1 MFRQNWLLS
10 GAAAAVLISS
20 FSAFQLGQS
29 TAQAETQSAVQTVS
43 SPPVILNTSTI
54 SPAMTLDED
63 RGVATMAPLLE
74 ATTPA
79 VVNIAV
85 ETRVQAR
92 MGPLMQDPFFRR
104 FFDMPDQ
111 MPEQRRQSAGSG
123 VIVDA
128 GDGYILTN
136 HHVVDRADSVTVT
149 LKDGRRFDA
158 ELVGSDDA
166 TDIALL
172 KIEADNLTALSL
184 ATETDVRTGDYVV
197 AIGNPFGLGQT
208 VTSGIVS
215 AVGRSGLNNDR
226 YENFIQTDAPINPGN
241 SGGALINSKGELI
254 GINTAIIAPSG
265 GNVGIGFAVPM
276 SMAKNVMDQLIEHG
290 EVKRGRIG
298 VTIQTVTPDLAE
310 ALDLKVTEGAI
321 VSEVIEGSPSD
332 EAGIKAGDVI
342 ISVNDNPITSST
354 DLRNTVGLTPTGEK
368 LEVTLMRNGKE
379 RRVDVGIDEVQ
390 NDTNRAIARLDGARF
405 GNVPDSVSSNTE
417 GAYVLSV
424 QPGSQAWRAGLR
436 DGDVIREVN
445 RRPVESAQS
454 FEDAVSDNEGVLAL
468 TIERGSAQVFLVLR

>member
-1 MFRQNWLLS
+1 M
-10 GAAAAVLISS
+10 
-20 FSAFQLGQS
+20 
-29 TAQAETQSAVQTVS
+29 
-43 SPPVILNTSTI
+43 
-54 SPAMTLDED
+54 
-63 RGVATMAPLLE
+63 
-74 ATTPA
+74 
-79 VVNIAV
+79 
-85 ETRVQAR
+85 
-92 MGPLMQDPFFRR
+92 
-104 FFDMPDQ
+104 
-111 MPEQRRQSAGSG
+111 
-123 VIVDA
+123 
-128 GDGYILTN
+128 
-136 HHVVDRADSVTVT
+136 
-149 LKDGRRFDA
+149 
-158 ELVGSDDA
+158 
-166 TDIALL
+166 
-172 KIEADNLTALSL
+172 
-184 ATETDVRTGDYVV
+184 
-197 AIGNPFGLGQT
+197 
-208 VTSGIVS
+208 
-215 AVGRSGLNNDR
+215 
-226 YENFIQTDAPINPGN
+226 
-241 SGGALINSKGELI
+241 I

-321 VSEVIEGSPSD
+321 VSEVIDGSPSD

-342 ISVNDNPITSST
+342 ISVNDKPITSST

-368 LEVTLMRNGKE
+368 LEVTLLRNGKE
-379 RRVDVGIDEVQ
+379 RRVDVGIDEIQ

-445 RRPVESAQS
+445 RRPVENAQS
-454 FEDAVSDNEGVLAL
+454 FEDVVSENEGVLAL

>member
-1 MFRQNWLLS
+1 MFRQKWLLS

-20 FSAFQLGQS
+20 FGAFQLGQS

-43 SPPVILNTSTI
+43 SPPVMLNTSAI

-104 FFDMPDQ
+104 FFEMPNEL
-111 MPEQRRQSAGSG
+111 PEQRRQSAGSG

-128 GDGYILTN
+128 SDGYILTN
-136 HHVVDRADSVTVT
+136 HHVVDRADSITVT

-184 ATETDVRTGDYVV
+184 TTETDVRTGDYVV

-298 VTIQTVTPDLAE
+298 VTIQTVTPDLAK
-310 ALDLKVTEGAI
+310 ALNLKVTEGAI

-332 EAGIKAGDVI
+332 KAGIKAGDVI
-342 ISVNDNPITSST
+342 ISVNDKPITSST
-354 DLRNTVGLTPTGEK
+354 DLRNIVGLTPTGEK

-379 RRVDVGIDEVQ
+379 RRFEVGIDEIE

-405 GNVPDSVSSNTE
+405 GNVPESVSSNTD

-454 FEDAVSDNEGVLAL
+454 FEDAISENDGVLAL